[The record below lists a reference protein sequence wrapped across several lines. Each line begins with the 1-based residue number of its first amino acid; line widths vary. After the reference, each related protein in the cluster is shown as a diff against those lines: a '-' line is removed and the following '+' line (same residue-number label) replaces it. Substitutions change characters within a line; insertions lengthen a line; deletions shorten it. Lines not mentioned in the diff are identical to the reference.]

1 MHPLIDPGLGLVF
14 WMTITFILVLFILTK
29 FAWKP
34 ILKALKER
42 ESSIEDALNSA
53 QKAKLEI
60 QKSQA
65 ENQRILEE
73 ARVER
78 DKVLKEAQATAT
90 SIINQAKDKAGDE
103 AAKQLENARL
113 SIQSEKNAALTE
125 IRNLVGNLSV
135 DIAEKIVK
143 KELQSDSSNQALVQQ
158 YLNEAK
164 LN

>member
-1 MHPLIDPGLGLVF
+1 MF
-14 WMTITFILVLFILTK
+14 WMTVTFGLVLFVLTK

-60 QKSQA
+60 QKTQA
-65 ENQRILEE
+65 ENQRILDE
-73 ARVER
+73 ARIER
-78 DKVLKEAQATAT
+78 DKVLKDAQATAN
-90 SIINQAKDKAGDE
+90 SIINQAKEKAGDE
-103 AAKQLENARL
+103 ASKQLESARL

-135 DIAEKIVK
+135 DIAEKIVR
-143 KELQSDSSNQALVQQ
+143 KELQSESSNQALVQQ

>member
-1 MHPLIDPGLGLVF
+1 MELIQPGLGLMF
-14 WMTITFILVLFILTK
+14 WMTVTFGLVLFVLTK

-42 ESSIEDALNSA
+42 ESSIENALNSA
-53 QKAKLEI
+53 EKAKLEI

-78 DKVLKEAQATAT
+78 DKVLKDAQTTAN
-90 SIINQAKDKAGDE
+90 SIINQAKEKAGDE

-125 IRNLVGNLSV
+125 IRNLVGTLSV

-143 KELQSDSSNQALVQQ
+143 KELQSDSSNQALIQQ

>member
-1 MHPLIDPGLGLVF
+1 MELIQPGLGLMF
-14 WMTITFILVLFILTK
+14 WMTVTFGLVLFVLTK

-60 QKSQA
+60 QKTQA
-65 ENQRILEE
+65 ENQRILDE
-73 ARVER
+73 ARIER
-78 DKVLKEAQATAT
+78 DKVLKDAQATAN
-90 SIINQAKDKAGDE
+90 SIINQAKEKAGDE
-103 AAKQLENARL
+103 ASKQLESARL

-135 DIAEKIVK
+135 DIAEKIVR
-143 KELQSDSSNQALVQQ
+143 KELQSESSNQALVQQ

>member
-1 MHPLIDPGLGLVF
+1 MF
-14 WMTITFILVLFILTK
+14 WMTVTFGLVLFVLTK

-42 ESSIEDALNSA
+42 ESSIENALNSA
-53 QKAKLEI
+53 EKAKLEI

-78 DKVLKEAQATAT
+78 DKVLKDAQTTAN
-90 SIINQAKDKAGDE
+90 SIINQAKEKAGDE

-125 IRNLVGNLSV
+125 IRNLVGTLSV

-143 KELQSDSSNQALVQQ
+143 KELQSDSSNQALIQQ

>member
-1 MHPLIDPGLGLVF
+1 MELIQPGLGLMF
-14 WMTITFILVLFILTK
+14 WMTITFGLVLFVLTK

-42 ESSIEDALNSA
+42 ENSIEDALNSA

-60 QKSQA
+60 QKSQL

-78 DKVLKEAQATAT
+78 DKVLKDAQATAN

-103 AAKQLENARL
+103 AAKQLESARL

-135 DIAEKIVK
+135 DIAEKIVR
-143 KELQSDSSNQALVQQ
+143 KELQSESSNQALVQQ

>member
-1 MHPLIDPGLGLVF
+1 MELIQPGLGLMF
-14 WMTITFILVLFILTK
+14 WMTVTFGLVLFVLTK

-65 ENQRILEE
+65 ENQRILDE
-73 ARVER
+73 ARLER
-78 DKVLKEAQATAT
+78 DKVLKEAQLTAN
-90 SIINQAKDKAGDE
+90 SIINQAKEKALDE
-103 AAKQLENARL
+103 AAKQMDSARL

-143 KELQSDSSNQALVQQ
+143 KELQSDASNKALVQQ

>member
-1 MHPLIDPGLGLVF
+1 MF
-14 WMTITFILVLFILTK
+14 WMTVTFGLVLFVLTK

-65 ENQRILEE
+65 ENQRILDE
-73 ARVER
+73 ARLER
-78 DKVLKEAQATAT
+78 DKVLKEAQLTAN
-90 SIINQAKDKAGDE
+90 SIINQAKEKALDE
-103 AAKQLENARL
+103 AAKQMDSARL

-143 KELQSDSSNQALVQQ
+143 KELQSDASNKALVQQ